1 MAQRLIYIRHDT
13 IKLLER
19 NICKTS
25 SNINP
30 SNVFFS
36 QSPRTIEI
44 KAKVNKWNLIKLM
57 NFCTAK
63 EAGSYGS
70 SNFWR
75 NHHAIFHSNCANLHF
90 YQQYMRFPFSLHP
103 CQHLFSVFFLMIV
116 VLTSVRWY
124 LIVVFSPFFF
134 LFLAVSHGLWDHS
147 SLISSCTRP
156 WQWKCWILTTEPPG
170 NSSLV
175 FFIVF

>member
-103 CQHLFSVFFLMIV
+103 CQHLLFICCLFYYW
-116 VLTSVRWY
+116 LTEWGSWTQGQQWPRG
-124 LIVVFSPFFF
+124 
-134 LFLAVSHGLWDHS
+134 VSYQPSRNDH
-147 SLISSCTRP
+147 
-156 WQWKCWILTTEPPG
+156 EPPSG
-170 NSSLV
+170 LPSLGH
-175 FFIVF
+175 IQSLESPSCPKSLLR

>member
-103 CQHLFSVFFLMIV
+103 CQHLLFICCLFYYWLTEWGSWTQGQQWPRGVSISLAEMTMSPLRAFL
-116 VLTSVRWY
+116 
-124 LIVVFSPFFF
+124 
-134 LFLAVSHGLWDHS
+134 H
-147 SLISSCTRP
+147 
-156 WQWKCWILTTEPPG
+156 
-170 NSSLV
+170 
-175 FFIVF
+175 